1 MALPFIHPWMV
12 AGTAVG
18 SAPVIIHLLNRQR
31 YRRITWAA
39 MHWLLA
45 SFKKSSR
52 RLQIEDLILLII
64 RILILVLL
72 ALALARPF
80 LQESGAL
87 LGGKSHVHR
96 LILLDTS
103 FSMGYGAGGKNAF
116 GRAKETARYLTTTST
131 LSSGDA
137 VTLIEMTDQAVARI
151 KASTNLSEVFRE
163 VDGAELSHA
172 GTDPVKSLSLAFSML
187 DESAHPRKEI
197 FLITDMTR
205 NGWIDSRSGTERVR
219 GLDDLKKAVAGYREK
234 HPGTKLPPVFLIDV
248 GTDNSPNTAVTAL
261 SADMNVIAA
270 KSRVVFKAE
279 VANHTDKDRMQLPV
293 TFSVNGERVSS
304 QMLDVKA
311 GERKTA
317 MFFHQFEVP
326 GPHWVTVSAE
336 PDGLTVDDSRFMA
349 VPVVPSIKVLMI
361 DGEEKADPFESETG
375 LLSRALA
382 IPVSER
388 MASEGI
394 RSPSIVSAQVL
405 PDSDLGDA
413 QLDGQD
419 LLVLANVPVIP
430 EEKLPQIR
438 KFVREGGALLIFVGD
453 SVGPDLYNERLL
465 DAKDEKGK
473 LLPPLL
479 PCRLVQPEGRAGDP
493 DAQKFFAF
501 APDDNIS
508 ALLPTFAPPELRS
521 YIARPQRKTPEVG
534 VRVFRRYRVK
544 IEKPEPEKDEKGKAG
559 EKTGSPAEPAKA
571 AAEGAGKSGEKAKEA
586 GAAGKGEGEKPGEP
600 EKKDGPK
607 AAGKAD
613 GKGAGGIYVPL
624 RYDDGEPAI
633 VIRDYGMG
641 RVCLVTTTADT
652 NWTDMPDKLAFLPA
666 MHDLV
671 YHLVRERGRKHNLPV
686 GGVFS
691 VRWPAEDL
699 LKDVVVMPPEGHEE
713 DKRTIKPESKDNVT
727 RLTYDGARWAGSYKL
742 SIAGEGDLRDV
753 FAANVDPQESDLL
766 DIDVK
771 DLERLVKVDG
781 LKFETIEDRE
791 KIAEALRSKA
801 SGKEFW
807 RNLLWTVLTLAVLE
821 TFLAWFFGRHRW

>member
-1 MALPFIHPWMV
+1 MV

-80 LQESGAL
+80 LQESGAF

-116 GRAKETARYLTTTST
+116 SRAKETARYLTTTST

-163 VDGAELSHA
+163 VDGTELSHA
-172 GTDPVKSLSLAFSML
+172 GTDPVKALSLAFRML

-205 NGWIDSRSGTERVR
+205 NGWIDSRSGVERVR

-234 HPGTKLPPVFLIDV
+234 HPGTKLPPIFLIDV
-248 GTDNSPNTAVTAL
+248 GTRNAPNAAVTAL

-270 KSRVVFKAE
+270 KSKVVFKAE
-279 VANHTDKDRMQLPV
+279 VANHTGKDRMQLPV
-293 TFSVNGERVSS
+293 AFSVNGERVSS
-304 QMLDVKA
+304 QMLDIKS

-317 MFFHQFEVP
+317 MFFHQFEIP

-336 PDGLTVDDSRFMA
+336 PDGLPVDDSRFMA

-394 RSPSIVSAQVL
+394 RSPSIISAQVL

-413 QLDGQD
+413 QFEGQD

-473 LLPPLL
+473 PFPPLL
-479 PCRLVQPEGRAGDP
+479 PCRLVEPQGRAGDP
-493 DAQKFFAF
+493 DAQKFYAF

-508 ALLPTFAPPELRS
+508 GLLPTFAPPELRG

-544 IEKPEPEKDEKGKAG
+544 IEKPEPEKAEGEKKEKGEA
-559 EKTGSPAEPAKA
+559 TGSPAEPEKPA
-571 AAEGAGKSGEKAKEA
+571 EKAGETEPAEKDAGEEKE
-586 GAAGKGEGEKPGEP
+586 KEGEK
-600 EKKDGPK
+600 EK
-607 AAGKAD
+607 ANGKV
-613 GKGAGGIYVPL
+613 AGGIYVPL
-624 RYDDGEPAI
+624 RYDDGEPAV

-652 NWTDMPDKLAFLPA
+652 HWTDMPDKLAFLPA

-713 DKRTIKPESKDNVT
+713 DKRTIKPESKENIT
-727 RLTYDGARWAGSYKL
+727 RLTYDGARWAGAYKL
-742 SIAGEGDLRDV
+742 SIAGEGELRDV

-766 DIDVK
+766 DIDVE
-771 DLERLVKVDG
+771 DLQRLVKVQD
-781 LKFETIEDRE
+781 LKFEKIEDRE

-807 RNLLWTVLTLAVLE
+807 RNLTWTVLTLAVLE